1 MLSERVSAGIGIYT
15 LPEAAKYARIS
26 PVTLSRW
33 LKGSTAGER
42 VIPNQNTDTR
52 IVDFVEFVQALAVR
66 NLRLHYGISLQKI
79 RDAVERAETDY
90 GVRHPFARQHTCYV
104 FEHQLWITLEG
115 QTFIQVSGRNHGQSA
130 MTPVIARFL
139 VDVSFDPETGLANQ
153 YKAYERGSHK
163 IVMNPKLRFGEPI
176 LDDCGYTPEAL
187 FQAAKTEGS
196 AERAA
201 LIYGVSKEQ
210 VDVCIDYFDYLQAA

>member
-1 MLSERVSAGIGIYT
+1 
-15 LPEAAKYARIS
+15 
-26 PVTLSRW
+26 
-33 LKGSTAGER
+33 
-42 VIPNQNTDTR
+42 
-52 IVDFVEFVQALAVR
+52 
-66 NLRLHYGISLQKI
+66 
-79 RDAVERAETDY
+79 
-90 GVRHPFARQHTCYV
+90 
-104 FEHQLWITLEG
+104 
-115 QTFIQVSGRNHGQSA
+115 